1 MTKTTLIVLFIAL
14 LAVHDVVCE
23 EASTATATTGTLPRQ
38 SLKVESKTIERKS
51 GYDPTLNSV
60 MNTALEPYLRLHE
73 LDKTAAASAAASASA
88 SGTKTGPFSTRNAA
102 STEELAVMI
111 DDLGKLSDTLAA
123 QPTPSPLPTHN
134 TQEDIALAQLTKKV
148 SAREAT
154 ATDDGKEQKKVAD
167 PFEISILSKLS
178 QKVRRI
184 QDIAVSNAFSTV
196 PQTTPE
202 NVVLEQLVTMLRGI
216 RQSVAARPVQQHVS
230 SRAEGRRLRQMQRLL
245 RKMRK
250 LDNNKQISQQEFQ
263 ARSAKLHNKMLK
275 LQQQHY

>member
-1 MTKTTLIVLFIAL
+1 MAKTTLIVLFIAL
-14 LAVHDVVCE
+14 LAVHGVVCE

-73 LDKTAAASAAASASA
+73 LDKTAAASASA